1 MANPFNKNLETF
13 LNEMGK
19 QVMNRS
25 KAGLKDAKPY
35 SKGGGE
41 LENSIRYKV
50 VKTKAG
56 YEVQFSMQYYGEF
69 VDKGVSGVKVKRQ
82 FVNYLGKKITTD
94 FSYKGKGP
102 PIEIL
107 SKWIKRKGIKPKGK
121 LAKGRDK
128 KSGRFVSGLA
138 YLISRK
144 INRDG
149 IQGISFFQK
158 PLQIALK
165 TFNSQ
170 VKVAV
175 AKDIRDTIKGI
186 NFKNN

>member
-1 MANPFNKNLETF
+1 MGNPYHKNLETY
-13 LNEMGK
+13 LNKMGK

-25 KAGLKDAKPY
+25 KAGLQSAKPY
-35 SKGGGE
+35 SKGGGP
-41 LENSIRYKV
+41 LENSITYKV
-50 VKTKAG
+50 SKEKYG
-56 YEVQFSMQYYGEF
+56 YAVYFMMNYYGQF
-69 VDKGVSGVKVKRQ
+69 VDKGVSGVKVKRS
-82 FVNYLGKKITTD
+82 FVNYQGKSIKTD
-94 FSYKGKGP
+94 FKYRGKGP

-107 SKWIKRKGIKPKGK
+107 SKWIKRKGLKPKGIK
-121 LAKGRDK
+121 KGRDK

-158 PLQIALK
+158 PLGLALK
-165 TFNSQ
+165 TFESEI
-170 VKVAV
+170 KVAI

-186 NFKNN
+186 NFKNE

>member
-1 MANPFNKNLETF
+1 MANPYHKHLETY

-25 KAGLKDAKPY
+25 KAGLQSAKPY
-35 SKGGGE
+35 SKGGGP
-41 LENSIRYKV
+41 LENSITYKV
-50 VKTKAG
+50 VKTKNG
-56 YEVQFSMQYYGEF
+56 YEVRFSMLYYGEF
-69 VDKGVSGVKVKRQ
+69 WDKGVSGVKIKRS
-82 FVNYLGKKITTD
+82 FTNYQGKKLTTD

-107 SKWIKRKGIKPKGK
+107 SKWIKKKGLKPKG
-121 LAKGRDK
+121 LGKGRDK

-149 IQGISFFQK
+149 IPALNFFQK
-158 PLQIALK
+158 PLRIAYK
-165 TFNSQ
+165 TMQSQ
-170 VKVAV
+170 METAI